1 MAVAHVRLLEEFQST
16 RPRGARHAEIAVFTV
31 EDDVSIHAPAWGAT
45 KDRMGLVEES
55 LFQSTRPRGARPWW
69 KNVACPN
76 RLFQSTRPR
85 GARLERLFP
94 ALFHAGFNPRARVG
108 RDKSISLTVR
118 IFLCFN
124 PRARVG
130 RDAR

>member
-1 MAVAHVRLLEEFQST
+1 MNTQKVRTGFN
-16 RPRGARHAEIAVFTV
+16 PRARVGRDAASEVLIVHGI
-31 EDDVSIHAPAWGAT
+31 
-45 KDRMGLVEES
+45 
-55 LFQSTRPRGARPWW
+55 
-69 KNVACPN
+69 
-76 RLFQSTRPR
+76 LFQSTRPR